1 MRDCWSSIWHF
12 KGEMSHPVVPA
23 LYGMTDYYDSPQP
36 NNQLSRYLD
45 ALASRFITNCG
56 IRQRD
61 PRRIAHFKMF

>member
-1 MRDCWSSIWHF
+1 
-12 KGEMSHPVVPA
+12 MSHPVVPA